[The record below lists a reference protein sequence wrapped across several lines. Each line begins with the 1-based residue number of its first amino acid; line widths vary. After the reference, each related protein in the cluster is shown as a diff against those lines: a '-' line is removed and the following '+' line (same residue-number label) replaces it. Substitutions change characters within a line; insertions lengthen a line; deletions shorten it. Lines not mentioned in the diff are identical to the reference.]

1 MQQFERRSIV
11 NGALLKRHVGQC
23 VSIHLKVDRAADGC
37 KSFSGKTTDGV
48 TVQVAL
54 SEPLNGACSGWVEVI
69 GVAAPNDSVRCKQII
84 TYFSTGDKAENFDV
98 DGHNMLCTLLSVCK
112 EPFDL
117 GPQM

>member
-11 NGALLKRHVGQC
+11 NGALLKRHIGQSI
-23 VSIHLKVDRAADGC
+23 SIHLKVDRAVDGC
-37 KSFSGKTTDGV
+37 KSFSGKTTDGA
-48 TVQVAL
+48 TVQVIL

-69 GVAAPNDSVRCKQII
+69 GTAGPNDSVRCKQII
-84 TYFSTGDKAENFDV
+84 TYFSTNDKMENFDV

-112 EPFDL
+112 EPFYL